1 MNDVRLLILDDDPL
15 IGKTIQM
22 IVDAS
27 GATSKFTTD
36 PDAFFTLVEQ
46 WSPSHLAI
54 DLNMPEMDGVQVLA
68 ELARRGT
75 TCRIIITSGVGNRVL
90 EAAGRSAAEHGLNIA
105 GVLPKPFV
113 PAALRRL
120 LAEAEPGKAE
130 AAASATPLQAS
141 ATSPAGESLP
151 GAAKQTEGGAAPP
164 ATRPF
169 TIDRASLQE
178 ALDARRFSLVYQPK
192 IRCSDGSLS
201 GFEALVRW
209 NDPGQGTI
217 NPDSFIPQAET
228 CGLIDALT
236 EQVFDQSLT
245 WLSALIAR
253 TSGDGRRAAEAARTI
268 TLSINLSARSLKNAE
283 LIESISQRCAA
294 AGIHPERIIFE
305 LTETS
310 TMENPVEALDLLTR
324 LRMKGFQLSID
335 DFGTGF
341 SSMLQLVRL
350 PFSEIKVDRSFVMTA
365 RHSDES
371 RTVIRSIVDLGR
383 SLGLKST
390 AEGVEDHETL
400 IYLRDIGCDLAQGF
414 GIAKPMDGERVL
426 EWIRERYPGDE
437 EAWRLATLKSMRLL
451 DSPAEDR
458 FDRITRL
465 TRRLFGAPISLIS
478 LIDADRQWFK
488 SSQGLEVRETP
499 RDVAFCAVAVTNHEM
514 LVVEDALSDPR
525 FNANP
530 LVVGAPHIRFYAG
543 APVSAPNGSTL
554 GTLCVIDTA
563 PHPFDAQS
571 QRMLTELA
579 RLVEVE
585 FSLDPALTLDRL
597 TGLSNRQGFEARAAG
612 LLDLFRVLHRPIS
625 LLFFDLHGLRR
636 INERAGALAGD
647 RALLSFTS
655 LLRRTFRESDLIARF
670 GGDEFVALMGDAD
683 ARSARS
689 ARDRVLDGLASLG
702 AGVPHAHLLTC
713 DIGETTL
720 LPDDGVSLQSL
731 LARADARAARSPQR
745 FPGDAPDQYG

>member
-22 IVDAS
+22 IVDSS
-27 GATSKFTTD
+27 GARSRFTTD
-36 PDAFFTLVEQ
+36 PDEFFELVTH
-46 WSPSHLAI
+46 WSPTHLAI

-120 LAEAEPGKAE
+120 LVESDDGKSDAPT
-130 AAASATPLQAS
+130 ALPKATADRP
-141 ATSPAGESLP
+141 
-151 GAAKQTEGGAAPP
+151 AAP
-164 ATRPF
+164 RPF
-169 TIDRASLQE
+169 TIDRESLQE
-178 ALDARRFSLVYQPK
+178 ALEQHRFALVYQPK
-192 IRCSDGSLS
+192 IRCVDGSLA

-209 NDPGQGTI
+209 HDPVEGAI
-217 NPDSFIPQAET
+217 NPDRFIPKAET
-228 CGLIDALT
+228 FGLIDALT

-245 WLSALIAR
+245 WLAELIER
-253 TSGDGRRAAEAARTI
+253 SSSDGRRAAEVARTI
-268 TLSINLSARSLKNAE
+268 TLSINLSARSLKNTE
-283 LIESISQRCAA
+283 LIESISQRCAT

-414 GIAKPMDGERVL
+414 GIARPMEGERVL
-426 EWIRERYPGDE
+426 DWIRERYPGDE

-458 FDRITRL
+458 YDRITRL
-465 TRRLFGAPISLIS
+465 ARRLFGMPMSLIS

-488 SSQGLEVRETP
+488 SSQGLGVSETP
-499 RDVAFCAVAVTNHEM
+499 RDIAFCAVAVACHEM
-514 LVVEDALSDPR
+514 LVVEDASSDPR
-525 FNANP
+525 FHANP
-530 LVVGAPHIRFYAG
+530 LVTGEPHIRFYAG

-554 GTLCVIDTA
+554 GTLCIIDTA
-563 PHPFDAQS
+563 PHAFDARA
-571 QRMLTELA
+571 QRLLAELA

-585 FSLDPALTLDRL
+585 FSLDASATIDRL
-597 TGLSNRQGFEARAAG
+597 TSLSNRQGFEARAAG
-612 LLDLFRVLHRPIS
+612 LLDLFRLLHRPVS

-647 RALLSFTS
+647 RVLLAFTS
-655 LLRRTFRESDLIARF
+655 LLKRTFRESDLLARF
-670 GGDEFVALMGDAD
+670 GGDEFVALMCDTD

-689 ARDRVLDGLASLG
+689 ARDRVLAGLVGLG

-720 LPDDGVSLQSL
+720 LPDDGVSLQAL
-731 LARADARAARSPQR
+731 LARADARSARLPER
-745 FPGDAPDQYG
+745 HADEDPDHYG

>member
-22 IVDAS
+22 IVDSS
-27 GATSKFTTD
+27 GARSRFTTD
-36 PDAFFTLVEQ
+36 PDEFFELVTQ
-46 WSPSHLAI
+46 WSPTHLAI

-120 LAEAEPGKAE
+120 LVESDDGKSDAPT
-130 AAASATPLQAS
+130 ALPKATADRP
-141 ATSPAGESLP
+141 
-151 GAAKQTEGGAAPP
+151 AAP
-164 ATRPF
+164 RPF
-169 TIDRASLQE
+169 TIDRESLQE
-178 ALDARRFSLVYQPK
+178 ALEQHRFALVYQPK
-192 IRCSDGSLS
+192 IRCVDGSLA

-209 NDPGQGTI
+209 HDPVEGAI
-217 NPDSFIPQAET
+217 NPDRFIPKAET
-228 CGLIDALT
+228 FGLIDALT

-245 WLSALIAR
+245 WLAELIER
-253 TSGDGRRAAEAARTI
+253 SSSDGRRAAEAARTI
-268 TLSINLSARSLKNAE
+268 TLSINLSARSLKNTE
-283 LIESISQRCAA
+283 LIESISQRCAT

-414 GIAKPMDGERVL
+414 GIARPMEGERVL
-426 EWIRERYPGDE
+426 DWIRERYPGDE

-458 FDRITRL
+458 YDRITRL
-465 TRRLFGAPISLIS
+465 ARRLFGMPMSLIS

-488 SSQGLEVRETP
+488 SSQGLGVSETP
-499 RDVAFCAVAVTNHEM
+499 RDIAFCAVAVACHEM
-514 LVVEDALSDPR
+514 LVVEDASSDPR
-525 FNANP
+525 FHANP
-530 LVVGAPHIRFYAG
+530 LVTGEPHIRFYAG

-554 GTLCVIDTA
+554 GTLCIIDTA
-563 PHPFDAQS
+563 PHAFDARA
-571 QRMLTELA
+571 QRLLAELA

-585 FSLDPALTLDRL
+585 FSLDASATIDRL
-597 TGLSNRQGFEARAAG
+597 TSLSNRQGFEARAAG
-612 LLDLFRVLHRPIS
+612 LLDLFRLLHRPVS

-647 RALLSFTS
+647 RVLLAFTS
-655 LLRRTFRESDLIARF
+655 LLKRTFRESDLLARF
-670 GGDEFVALMGDAD
+670 GGDEFVALMCDTD
-683 ARSARS
+683 ARSARR
-689 ARDRVLDGLASLG
+689 ARDRMLAGLVGLG

-720 LPDDGVSLQSL
+720 LPDDGVSLQAL
-731 LARADARAARSPQR
+731 LARADARSARLPER
-745 FPGDAPDQYG
+745 HADEDPDHYG

>member
-22 IVDAS
+22 IVDSS
-27 GATSKFTTD
+27 GASSRFTTD
-36 PDAFFTLVEQ
+36 PDEFFELAAQ
-46 WSPSHLAI
+46 WSPTHLAI

-90 EAAGRSAAEHGLNIA
+90 EAAGRSAVEHGLNIA

-120 LAEAEPGKAE
+120 LVEAEDPKAD
-130 AAASATPLQAS
+130 
-141 ATSPAGESLP
+141 
-151 GAAKQTEGGAAPP
+151 AAPTSESSPP
-164 ATRPF
+164 AVEPQRPPPVEAKAPPLPRPF
-169 TIDRASLQE
+169 TVDRESLAE
-178 ALDARRFSLVYQPK
+178 ALDEHRFSLVYQPK
-192 IRCSDGSLS
+192 IRCADGSLA

-209 NDPGQGTI
+209 DDPEQGTI
-217 NPDSFIPQAET
+217 NPDRFILEAEA

-245 WLSALIAR
+245 WLAELIER
-253 TSGDGRRAAEAARTI
+253 SSGDGRRAAEAARTI
-268 TLSINLSARSLKNAE
+268 TLSINLSARSLKNTE

-414 GIAKPMDGERVL
+414 GIARPMDGERVL
-426 EWIRERYPGDE
+426 DWIRERYPGDE

-458 FDRITRL
+458 YDRLTRL
-465 TRRLFGAPISLIS
+465 ARRLFGMPISLIS

-488 SSQGLEVRETP
+488 SSQGLGVSETP
-499 RDVAFCAVAVTNHEM
+499 RDIAFCAVAVACHEM
-514 LVVEDALSDPR
+514 LVVEDTTADAR
-525 FNANP
+525 FLANP
-530 LVVGAPHIRFYAG
+530 LVTGEPHIRFYAG

-554 GTLCVIDTA
+554 GTLCIIDTA
-563 PHPFDAQS
+563 PHPFDARS
-571 QRMLTELA
+571 QRLLAELA

-585 FSLDPALTLDRL
+585 FALDPAQTIDRL

-612 LLDLFRVLHRPIS
+612 LLDLFRLLHRPVS

-647 RALLSFTS
+647 RVLLAFTS
-655 LLRRTFRESDLIARF
+655 LLRRTFRESDLLARF
-670 GGDEFVALMGDAD
+670 GGDEFVALMCDTD
-683 ARSARS
+683 ARSARG
-689 ARDRVLDGLASLG
+689 ARDRVLEGLVSLG

-720 LPDDGVSLQSL
+720 LPDDGVSLQAL
-731 LARADARAARSPQR
+731 LARADARAARLPER
-745 FPGDAPDQYG
+745 RVDDAPDHYG

>member
-22 IVDAS
+22 IVDSS
-27 GATSKFTTD
+27 GARSRFTTD
-36 PDAFFTLVEQ
+36 PDEFFELVTH
-46 WSPSHLAI
+46 WSPTHLAI

-120 LAEAEPGKAE
+120 LVESDDGKPE
-130 AAASATPLQAS
+130 TPAALPKATADRP
-141 ATSPAGESLP
+141 
-151 GAAKQTEGGAAPP
+151 AAP
-164 ATRPF
+164 RPF
-169 TIDRASLQE
+169 TIDPESLQE
-178 ALDARRFSLVYQPK
+178 ALDERRFALVYQPK
-192 IRCSDGSLS
+192 IRCVDGSLA

-209 NDPGQGTI
+209 HDPVGGTI
-217 NPDSFIPQAET
+217 NPDRFIPQAET
-228 CGLIDALT
+228 FGLIDALT

-245 WLSALIAR
+245 WLAELIER
-253 TSGDGRRAAEAARTI
+253 SSSDGRRAAEAARTI
-268 TLSINLSARSLKNAE
+268 TLSINLSARSLKNTE

-414 GIAKPMDGERVL
+414 GIARPMEGERVL
-426 EWIRERYPGDE
+426 DWIRERYPGDE

-458 FDRITRL
+458 YDRITRL
-465 TRRLFGAPISLIS
+465 ARRLFGMPMSLIS

-488 SSQGLEVRETP
+488 SSQGLGVRETP
-499 RDVAFCAVAVTNHEM
+499 RDIAFCAVAVACHEM
-514 LVVEDALSDPR
+514 LVVEDASSDPR
-525 FNANP
+525 FHANP
-530 LVVGAPHIRFYAG
+530 LVTGEPYIRFYAG

-554 GTLCVIDTA
+554 GTLCIIDTA
-563 PHPFDAQS
+563 PHTFDARA
-571 QRMLTELA
+571 QRLLAELA

-585 FSLDPALTLDRL
+585 FSLDASATIDRL

-612 LLDLFRVLHRPIS
+612 LLDLFRLLHRPVS

-647 RALLSFTS
+647 RVLLAFTS
-655 LLRRTFRESDLIARF
+655 LLKRTFRESDLLARF
-670 GGDEFVALMGDAD
+670 GGDEFVALMCDTDSRA
-683 ARSARS
+683 ARS
-689 ARDRVLDGLASLG
+689 ARDRVLAGLVGLG

-720 LPDDGVSLQSL
+720 LPDDGVSLQAL
-731 LARADARAARSPQR
+731 LARADARSARLPER
-745 FPGDAPDQYG
+745 HADEDPDHYG